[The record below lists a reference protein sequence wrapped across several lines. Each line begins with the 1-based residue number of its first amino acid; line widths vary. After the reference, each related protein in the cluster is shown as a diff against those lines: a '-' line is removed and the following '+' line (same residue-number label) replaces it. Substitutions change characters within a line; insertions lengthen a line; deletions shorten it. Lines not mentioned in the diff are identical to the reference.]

1 MLNASRCFNK
11 FTVVLSVLVFMSQLS
26 GQISSGRVH
35 GQITDPTGA
44 LIAGATIS
52 ITSQS
57 GQTVTTSSNSIGSF
71 RIDGLMPGKYTL
83 SATAKGFGQFT
94 QDFELSSEQDVALNA
109 SLKIARQ
116 QLEIVVQGKEGEQE
130 GQGRSV
136 GLNSGSNANATVI
149 SGKELDYLS
158 DDPSELGVQLLELAG
173 PSAGPS
179 GGHIYVDGFASGY
192 LPPKISIREI
202 RINQNPFAAEQDR
215 IGYGRV
221 EVFTKPGSSQVHG
234 QFFADDNNSVFNSGN
249 PFSQE
254 KLQYNSNIFT
264 GDLWGPLK
272 KNLTG
277 YISYQRRNIHDATP
291 INAVVLDS
299 NFNEVPIHE
308 SIPHS
313 DHVNVLATRF
323 EYQINPNHLL
333 IGRYSYTGVA
343 DENLGVLQHFLSSKA
358 FNYDAYEHRVQ
369 ISDNF
374 QISPRAENDIRFEFK
389 KSRNHATAVNSG
401 PGLDVTGAFEGG
413 ASNIGNSSI
422 GQDYYEL
429 QDNTLITRGRHVVK
443 FGGRL
448 RTTIYDS
455 GSFELF
461 NGEFAFDSID
471 AYRITQQGLAQGLTP
486 AQIRAAGGGAE
497 QFVIAV
503 GDPNVNLTAVD
514 VSAFI
519 QDDWRMRS
527 NLNVGYGLRY
537 ETQNVIHDH
546 LDLAP
551 RIGIAW
557 GLDGGNKGAARTIL
571 RAGAGIFYDR
581 LIPAQAASSIRLN
594 GNHAHQIIVGEPDFF
609 PNVPSISALSSGQ
622 TGLTTNTFTQTDP
635 RFKAPSNLQM
645 GVALERQLK
654 KSATA
659 SLTYLHTRGNHQLMT
674 RNINAPLPGT
684 FDPANPESG
693 IRPLGPGTNIYQ
705 LQAEGVFRQHQII
718 TSLNWRT
725 DSRFSLTFKHT
736 LNFARGNVEPILG
749 FPVNQYDPSA
759 DYGRTALDIR
769 HRLSLGGV
777 IDLPR
782 SIRLSPLFL
791 LKSGTPYDVLLAD
804 DINGDTIFNNRPAF
818 ATDLSRPSVVF
829 TPVGAFDT
837 QPIPGQRIVPR
848 GFGTGPFLYTLNL
861 RLGKTF
867 TFGPKEGFSGNGGSS
882 GAHSST
888 SAWNPRYTMGFN
900 ITAQN
905 ILNHVNLGQ
914 PEAVV
919 GSPLFG
925 QSTTLAG
932 GAYSSGISNRRITLQ
947 TSFTF

>member
-1 MLNASRCFNK
+1 MLNASRRFNRYA
-11 FTVVLSVLVFMSQLS
+11 VVLSVLVLMSQLS
-26 GQISSGRVH
+26 GQTPNGRVH
-35 GQITDPTGA
+35 GQIKDPTGA
-44 LIAGATIS
+44 LIPGATVS

-71 RIDGLMPGKYTL
+71 RIDGLVPGKYTL
-83 SATAKGFGQFT
+83 SATAKGFDQFT
-94 QDFELSSEQDVALNA
+94 QDFELSSEQDITLNA

-136 GLNSGSNANATVI
+136 GLNSESNASATVI

-179 GGHIYVDGFASGY
+179 GGHVYVDGFASGY

-221 EVFTKPGSSQVHG
+221 EVFTKPGSSQIHG

-264 GDLWGPLK
+264 GDLWGPLR

-277 YISYQRRNIHDATP
+277 YVSYQRRNIHDATP

-313 DHVNVLATRF
+313 DHVNVFATRF

-333 IGRYSYTGVA
+333 IGRYSYTEVA
-343 DENLGVLQHFLSSKA
+343 DENLGILQHFLSSKA

-389 KSRNHATAVNSG
+389 KSRNHAASVNSG

-413 ASNIGNSSI
+413 ASNISNSSI

-455 GSFELF
+455 SQFELF
-461 NGEFAFDSID
+461 NGEFTFDSID
-471 AYRITQQGLAQGLTP
+471 AYRISQQGLAQGLTP
-486 AQIRAAGGGAE
+486 AQIRAAGGGPE

-503 GDPNVNLTAVD
+503 GDPKVKLTAVD

-527 NLNVGYGLRY
+527 NLNVSYGLRY

-551 RIGIAW
+551 RIGLAW
-557 GLDGGNKGAARTIL
+557 GLGGGNKGAARTIL

-581 LIPAQAASSIRLN
+581 LIPAQAASSIRLD
-594 GNHAHQIIVGEPDFF
+594 GNHAHQIIVDQPDFF

-622 TGLTTNTFTQTDP
+622 TGQTTNTFSQTDP
-635 RFKAPSNLQM
+635 RFKAPFNLQM
-645 GVALERQLK
+645 GVALERQIK

-659 SLTYLHTRGNHQLMT
+659 SVTYLHTRGSHQLMT

-684 FDPANPESG
+684 FDPANPDSG
-693 IRPLGPGTNIYQ
+693 IRPLGPGFNIYQ
-705 LQAEGVFRQHQII
+705 LQSEGVFRQHQII

-759 DYGRTALDIR
+759 DYGRTALDVR

-782 SIRLSPLFL
+782 SFRLSPLFL
-791 LKSGTPYDVLLAD
+791 LKSGTPYDLLLAD
-804 DINGDTIFNNRPAF
+804 DTNGDTIFNNRPAF

-829 TPVGAFDT
+829 TPLGAFDT
-837 QPIPGQRIVPR
+837 QPIPGQRIIPR

-861 RLGKTF
+861 RFGKTF

-882 GAHSST
+882 SAHSST

-900 ITAQN
+900 INAQN

-914 PEAVV
+914 PEAIV

-932 GAYSSGISNRRITLQ
+932 GAYSSSISSRRITLQ